1 MVFKRIQAELMN
13 CSVEYEE
20 DKERE
25 MPLHIELLP
34 ERGKISLQALQECV
48 EDSAKSPGM
57 MDRQIRVSRTR
68 KCTEPSAQKRGR
80 E

>member
-1 MVFKRIQAELMN
+1 MQAELMN

-20 DKERE
+20 EEERE

-34 ERGKISLQALQECV
+34 ERGKISLQAPQECV
-48 EDSAKSPGM
+48 EDSAKSRRA
-57 MDRQIRVSRTR
+57 MDRGIRVSRIR
-68 KCTEPSAQKRGR
+68 KGSEPPAQKKGR